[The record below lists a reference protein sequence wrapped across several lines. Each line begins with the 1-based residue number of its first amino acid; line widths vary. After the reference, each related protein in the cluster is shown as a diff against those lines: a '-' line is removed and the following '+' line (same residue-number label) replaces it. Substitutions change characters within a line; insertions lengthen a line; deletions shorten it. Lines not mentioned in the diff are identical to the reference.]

1 MIRTTARL
9 GLLGAALMLG
19 SLAVAPA
26 YAATEPVHVPTPKQL
41 GTLGGKNSVAI
52 DINDRGQV
60 VGQSGVDPNGTDLD
74 HVFLW
79 QRGVMKD
86 LGTGFT
92 PKDLNNKGHIAV
104 TFIGNN
110 GVRRAGLR
118 RDGKI
123 VDLGTPDYGYAYA
136 LNDNDEVVGSYD
148 NGKGQLHAFVWRNG
162 VITDLPGENGAAHG
176 INNKGVVVGLILAE
190 DATHTYTYRGVVW
203 RNGKLTELGAGFED
217 AVAVN
222 DDGVIIGN
230 GGRPI
235 NHGVVWKN
243 GTVTR
248 LRPLATTGTF
258 GDYTEAK
265 AINNRGEIIGETANT
280 GGEESAIWRHGKPR
294 GGLDGHVSGINN
306 RGQLAGFTYESPDQ
320 HEFIYTAAIWG

>member
-1 MIRTTARL
+1 MIKATARL

-19 SLAVAPA
+19 GLAAAPA
-26 YAATEPVHVPTPKQL
+26 YAATEPTSVPAPKQL
-41 GTLGGKNSVAI
+41 GTLGGKNSIAI

-60 VGQSGVDPNGTDLD
+60 VGQSGVDPNSTDLD

-110 GVRRAGLR
+110 GFRRAGLW

-123 VDLGTPDYGYAYA
+123 VDLGTPDYSDAYA
-136 LNDNDEVVGSYD
+136 VNDNDEVVGAFT
-148 NGKGQLHAFVWRNG
+148 NKEGQLRAFVWRRG
-162 VITDLPGENGAAHG
+162 VITELPGENAGAHG
-176 INNKGVVVGLILAE
+176 INNKGVIVGLTLVGG
-190 DATHTYTYRGVVW
+190 TSYRGVVW
-203 RNGKLTELGAGFED
+203 RNGKLTELGGGFED

-230 GGRPI
+230 GGRPL
-235 NHGVVWKN
+235 NHGVSWKN
-243 GTVTR
+243 GTTTR
-248 LRPLATTGTF
+248 LRPLATSGTWS
-258 GDYTEAK
+258 DYTFAK
-265 AINNRGEIIGETANT
+265 AINNRGEIIGQSANT
-280 GGEESAIWRHGKPR
+280 TGEESAIWRHGKPR
-294 GGLDGHVSGINN
+294 GGLGGRASGINN
-306 RGQLAGFTYESPDQ
+306 RGQLVGFTFESPDQ
-320 HEFIYTAAIWG
+320 HEFIYKAAIWG